1 MQQADIAILEL
12 QTQVE
17 STKLQLELAVKQGN
31 KYYEESDPEKQAEII
46 SEHIEA
52 TKAGTPASVKGIGPV
67 LIGKIL
73 SETQDLFIET
83 SKQLALTNE
92 ELEQKENQV
101 IRLEDQL
108 SEGDTCMVEL
118 QNRFQVQEEE
128 KVQVSGLFDQKRLE
142 WESKT

>member
-1 MQQADIAILEL
+1 MQQADFAILEL
-12 QTQVE
+12 QTEVE
-17 STKLQLELAVKQGN
+17 STKLQLELAVKQSN

-52 TKAGTPASVKGIGPV
+52 TKAGLPASVKGIGPV

-73 SETQDLFIET
+73 SETQDLLIET

-118 QNRFQVQEEE
+118 QNLFQVQEE
-128 KVQVSGLFDQKRLE
+128 
-142 WESKT
+142 